1 MKSTLIAILLSLLA
15 MRLFS
20 QQRPPF
26 SEKTVNVKDRTFL
39 PFTKGEVVRKIS
51 GLQKPVL
58 DEICLIITAWDS
70 IAPPQGM
77 KVFCYGFDNLLEIYF
92 LPYLFEDGVRFAS
105 EGGPNLSIY
114 ANDPRQMFG
123 SEIAPNIFLC
133 PQRTAD
139 FNEFPVYQTG
149 RGEATVICKKKIP
162 IFIPV
167 SQEEY
172 LKALIVKEEKK
183 EDSYS
188 PPDHETQLHEMEQ
201 TYQKLLKVDKEAA
214 QEFKQQ
220 MVEFIDNNDIQPI
233 NLVSML
239 KNELAGLT
247 AEEKK
252 RPAYHG
258 GASAIEDY
266 HNASGLVPYENREN
280 ADALVRPNP
289 ALIDGNIKDKIQL
302 LVIRWSVGGN
312 VNLDMTQL
320 YSGERKGFLLAD
332 RKMAELYQEK
342 NIWKQVFQMVK

>member
-1 MKSTLIAILLSLLA
+1 MKLIVITTLLFLLA
-15 MRLFS
+15 NLSFS
-20 QQRPPF
+20 QQRPLF
-26 SEKTVNVKDRTFL
+26 SEKEVEVDGRVFL
-39 PFTKGEVVRKIS
+39 PYTKGEVVRKIS
-51 GLQKPVL
+51 GPHKPVF
-58 DEICLIITAWDS
+58 DQICSIITAWDS

-77 KVFCYGFDNLLEIYF
+77 KVFCYGFDNSLEIYF
-92 LPYLFEDGVRFAS
+92 LPYLFEEGARFVL

-114 ANDPRQMFG
+114 ANDPPQMFG

-133 PQRTAD
+133 PQKTAD
-139 FNEFPVYQTG
+139 FNGFPVYQTG
-149 RGEATVICKKKIP
+149 RGEATVISKKKIP

-167 SQEEY
+167 SQEE
-172 LKALIVKEEKK
+172 KK

-188 PPDHETQLHEMEQ
+188 PPDHQTQLHEMEQ

-220 MVEFIDNNDIQPI
+220 MIEYIDNNNIQPI

-247 AEEKK
+247 ADEKK
-252 RPAYHG
+252 RPAYCG

-266 HNASGLVPYENREN
+266 HNASGLVSYKNREN

-289 ALIDGNIKDKIQL
+289 ALIDGNSKDKIQF

-320 YSGERKGFLLAD
+320 YSGGRKGFLLAD
-332 RKMAELYQEK
+332 RKMAELYQGK